1 MFESASTGEVVAVI
15 TDAYREESRLVG
27 RRLAAIAELLSRRTW
42 EAEAEDPDCGYMIVT
57 GLQRT
62 SAEVAA
68 AMNLSAAAASVM
80 VSQADALDSRLP
92 KVAAVLARGDID
104 WRTVQIIV
112 SRSELVSD
120 RRIIAAL
127 DSQLAERVS
136 RWQSWSRKR
145 VIDAVDA
152 AVRTLDR
159 DAVKE
164 RERAEDRR
172 HMDVIAVGDGTAKV
186 DGVVDAETAVI
197 FDRTLGELATGVC
210 REDPRTLAQRRADAV
225 AAMAQGRPLACR
237 CAACAPRPVTP
248 AAGEPA
254 PAPADDTGDKTTA
267 DNAADTRDVQ
277 TAADTG
283 EVEACAA
290 PSAPSPPP
298 PPPPAPSGKFVINVI
313 ADQSTVV
320 GTGNRPGYLEGFGV
334 IDADLVRQLAQG
346 ATLRPLNPPVVTAE
360 QALRYQPT
368 AAVERFVRMRDLTC
382 RFPGCDRPAQRCDID
397 HTIAFNH
404 VDPRAGGKT
413 VPENLKC
420 LCRQHHR
427 AKTFVQGWRDLQLP
441 DGTVVWTTP
450 DGRQLRTV
458 PGGVEL
464 FPALAGR
471 PCAAPAP
478 ARCNPLRR
486 RATRIERRRAKN
498 RALRPINQAHR
509 TLERARRREI
519 EARKDRNRHRTML
532 MLFKGGRP
540 TKGPFMRWVN
550 EPYESEVL
558 PPDWRPP
565 PDPPPQPDE
574 PPF

>member
-1 MFESASTGEVVAVI
+1 MFESVSTGEVVAAI

-27 RRLAAIAELLSRRTW
+27 RRLAAIAELLGRRTW

-68 AMNLSAAAASVM
+68 AMNLTAAAASVL
-80 VSQADALDSRLP
+80 VAQADALDSRLP

-104 WRTVQIIV
+104 LRTVQIIL

-120 RRIIAAL
+120 RTIIAAL
-127 DSQLAERVS
+127 DSQLAERIP

-164 RERAEDRR
+164 RERAEDHR

-197 FDRTLGELATGVC
+197 FDRTLGALATGVC
-210 REDPRTLAQRRADAV
+210 PSDPRTLAQRRADAV
-225 AAMAQGRPLACR
+225 AAMAQGLPLACR
-237 CAACAPRPVTP
+237 CEACA
-248 AAGEPA
+248 ASKSA
-254 PAPADDTGDKTTA
+254 PAPAAAETDAETGDLEA
-267 DNAADTRDVQ
+267 PAPAA
-277 TAADTG
+277 
-283 EVEACAA
+283 
-290 PSAPSPPP
+290 
-298 PPPPAPSGKFVINVI
+298 PPPAPSGTKFVINVI
-313 ADQSTVV
+313 ADQSTVL

-334 IDADLVRQLAQG
+334 IDADLVRQLAHN
-346 ATLRPLNPPVVTAE
+346 ATLRPLNPPTVTAE
-360 QALRYQPT
+360 QGLRYQPT
-368 AAVERFVRMRDLTC
+368 AAVERFVRMRDLRC
-382 RFPGCDRPAQRCDID
+382 RFPGCDRPAQGCDLD

-450 DGRQLRTV
+450 DGRQVHTV

-471 PCAAPAP
+471 PCAAPRP
-478 ARCNPLRR
+478 TRCNPTRR
-486 RATRIERRRAKN
+486 RASRVERRRAKN
-498 RALRPINQAHR
+498 RALRPLNEAHR

-540 TKGPFMRWVN
+540 TKSPFMRWVN
-550 EPYESEVL
+550 QPYESEVL
-558 PPDWRPP
+558 PPDWQPP
-565 PDPPPQPDE
+565 PDPPPQPDD